1 MEKRKEILNDF
12 YTNSCDEDIRL
23 IREKHSRVE
32 FITTTRYIEKYLK
45 EGDRIL
51 EVGAGTGR
59 YSINYAEK
67 GYRVNAIEFVKHNVD
82 ILKSKIRKG
91 MDIVAEQGDALDL
104 SRFEDNT
111 FDVTLVLGPLYHLY
125 NEVDQKKAIAEAVR
139 VTKKDGIVAIA
150 YLTSDSI
157 MIDWAL
163 DGHLIDGQD
172 KDFDDNFKM
181 INYEEGVFAAFYI
194 EEFKNMMKNFKIEF
208 LHNVATDGMTYH
220 IKDKIDNLTDEEFE
234 VWIKYHMSTC
244 EREDLQGYS
253 NHMLYICRKI

>member
-1 MEKRKEILNDF
+1 MERRKEILNDF

-82 ILKSKIRKG
+82 ILKTKIRQG
-91 MDIVAEQGDALDL
+91 MDIVAQQGDALDL

-125 NEVDQKKAIAEAVR
+125 NENDQMQAIKEAIR
-139 VTKKDGIVAIA
+139 VTKKGGIIAIA

-194 EEFKNMMKNFKIEF
+194 EEFKNIMKNFNIEL
-208 LHNVATDGMTYH
+208 LHNVATDGMTHH

-234 VWIKYHMSTC
+234 VWIKYHLSTC

>member
-1 MEKRKEILNDF
+1 MERRKEILNDF

-32 FITTTRYIEKYLK
+32 FITTTTYVEKYLK
-45 EGDRIL
+45 KGDRIL
-51 EVGAGTGR
+51 EIGAGTGR
-59 YSINYAEK
+59 YSIYYAEK
-67 GYRVNAIEFVKHNVD
+67 GYRVDAIEYVQHNID
-82 ILKSKIRKG
+82 ILKSKIKKG
-91 MDIVAEQGDALDL
+91 MNINAQQGDALDL
-104 SRFEDNT
+104 SRYDDNT

-125 NEVDQKKAIAEAVR
+125 NKNDQMQAIKEAVR
-139 VTKKDGIVAIA
+139 VTKKDGIIAIA

-172 KDFDDNFKM
+172 KDFDENFKM

-194 EEFKNMMKNFKIEF
+194 EEFKNIMKNFKIEF
-208 LHNVATDGMTYH
+208 LHNVATDGMTHH
-220 IKDKIDNLTDEEFE
+220 IKDRIDSLTDEEFE
-234 VWIKYHMSTC
+234 VWIKYHLSTC